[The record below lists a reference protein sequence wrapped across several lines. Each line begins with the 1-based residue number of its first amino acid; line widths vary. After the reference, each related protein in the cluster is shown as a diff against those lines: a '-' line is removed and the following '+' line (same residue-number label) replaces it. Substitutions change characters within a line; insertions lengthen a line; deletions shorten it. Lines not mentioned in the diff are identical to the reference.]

1 MGWGQLGVSVASG
14 VTVAAILALVRALW
28 RRKRIP
34 TGMSRRVTRRNYLS
48 KILAMS
54 RDERVGGLDAVV
66 SNLMPASGSQAVIDI
81 QEAWAQINQRRG
93 VRIVTKEDKVSLTAG
108 AELLSRGIE
117 VRVASTATAVAA
129 FRGKLI
135 PVRR

>member
-54 RDERVGGLDAVV
+54 RDERVDGLDAVV

-117 VRVASTATAVAA
+117 VRVASPDLSPIG
-129 FRGKLI
+129 RW
-135 PVRR
+135 